1 MRGLAMSAACLLAP
15 TAGHVAAGGGLPTE
29 TGFVLAAMLLSV
41 ACVALADRRR
51 SALEIGTVLVLS
63 QPAFHVLLSLAGHH
77 GGPPAI
83 APDLAMVG
91 AHALA
96 AAVLTVLVAGG
107 EATLWSLATLSA
119 TLLLTRVRRLV
130 DDPIDAA
137 PDRSARPS
145 ASHVVSPSYVVH
157 VARSTP
163 RRGPPVPL
171 GI

>member
-51 SALEIGTVLVLS
+51 SALEIGVVLVLS

-91 AHALA
+91 AHVLA

-130 DDPIDAA
+130 DDPIDA
-137 PDRSARPS
+137 PDRSARP
-145 ASHVVSPSYVVH
+145 AAPHVVSPSYVVH

-163 RRGPPVPL
+163 RRGPPAPL

>member
-1 MRGLAMSAACLLAP
+1 MRGLAMSAACLIAP

-51 SALEIGTVLVLS
+51 SALEIGAVLVLS

-91 AHALA
+91 SHTLA
-96 AAVLTVLVAGG
+96 AAALTVLVAGG

-137 PDRSARPS
+137 PDRSARPAS
-145 ASHVVSPSYVVH
+145 SHVVSPSYVVH